1 MPLRDSDLTEP
12 PVEITMFFADVS
24 TIATDATLTEALIAL
39 VALTAMELVLGIVNI
54 VFIAILT
61 SKLPVEQQ
69 KFARRLG
76 IGLAVGTRVLLLCF
90 ISVILGMVEPI
101 FYLSQL
107 GLDSLPALGDY
118 ISKHKEMDGISIRDL
133 ILLSGGLF
141 LVWKSVKEIHEK
153 MEGEDEHNVKV
164 SSFAGVIFQILL
176 LDVIF
181 SLDSIITAVGMVDPS
196 LLWVMITAIILS
208 ALCMIAFSEPV
219 SRFVQE
225 NPTLKM
231 LALSFLILI
240 GVMLTAEGAGSHIE
254 KGYIYFAMAFALLV
268 EFLNMRMR
276 KKSETKVVA

>member
-39 VALTAMELVLGIVNI
+39 VALTAMELVLGIDNI

-76 IGLAVGTRVLLLCF
+76 IGLAVGIRVLLLCF

>member
-1 MPLRDSDLTEP
+1 
-12 PVEITMFFADVS
+12 MFFADVS

-39 VALTAMELVLGIVNI
+39 VALTAMELVLGIDNI

>member
-1 MPLRDSDLTEP
+1 M
-12 PVEITMFFADVS
+12 
-24 TIATDATLTEALIAL
+24 
-39 VALTAMELVLGIVNI
+39 ALTAMELVLGIDNI

-61 SKLPVEQQ
+61 SKLPREQQ
-69 KFARRLG
+69 KAARRLG

-90 ISVILGMVEPI
+90 ISVILGMTTPLFTLTGIGLGGIPGVAA
-101 FYLSQL
+101 YLTEHV
-107 GLDSLPALGDY
+107 GMN
-118 ISKHKEMDGISIRDL
+118 EVSIRDL
-133 ILLSGGLF
+133 ILFSGGLF

-181 SLDSIITAVGMVDPS
+181 SLDSIITAVGMVDAS

-219 SRFVQE
+219 SHFVQE

-254 KGYIYFAMAFALLV
+254 KGYIYFAMGFALLV
-268 EFLNMRMR
+268 EFLNMRLR
-276 KKSETKVVA
+276 KKTEAKVAT